1 MLQRYFLMKTL
12 SHHKE
17 ESKCIVL
24 TLISSVGLH
33 LLPNGYILHHSAY
46 EKGSKLP
53 FLFGRRCRGPE
64 YRRVAGTM
72 RGR

>member
-1 MLQRYFLMKTL
+1 MLRRYFLTKTL
-12 SHHKE
+12 SHHNE
-17 ESKCIVL
+17 DSECIALSLIGTVESHVL
-24 TLISSVGLH
+24 
-33 LLPNGYILHHSAY
+33 PKGYILHHLAN